1 MEAEKLPPHDI
12 DAEENVIGSL
22 LIDGEAIHQISS
34 FLKPEDFYR
43 EKNQWCY
50 QSCLSLYESDTAI
63 DQITIAQDL
72 ARQQKLEALGGPAYL
87 SHLVSTVPTSLHVE
101 HYAQIV
107 YRLSMMRKL
116 IVAAGQVAAIGYE
129 ADPDV
134 DGALG
139 RAEDVLFRLRN
150 AQSPRDF
157 VHIKQVLDQYFAEG
171 ALTPQLSPEEAEHPQ
186 MILTGFAAVD
196 DFLGGLQ
203 RSDMF
208 ILAARPSLGKTSLAL
223 SIAHNAAQNQKALVA
238 IFSLEMG
245 RESLVQRLLSA
256 ISGVDIHNL
265 RQKKMTAVQES
276 LVIDAEGTLAEV
288 PIYID
293 DSPQLRMV
301 ELRSKARRL
310 HFEKGIDLIIVDYLQ
325 LMQGDSRRTDNRVQE
340 ISEISR
346 SLKGL
351 ARELNVP
358 VLALSQMSRAV
369 EFRASH
375 RPQLSDLRES
385 GSIEQDADVVVF
397 IHREAFGTTEE
408 QWRQQEL
415 NKPYPREVADLI
427 IAKHRNG
434 PIGEIRLRFIPETA
448 KFENHIAQ
456 GEPSRL

>member
-196 DFLGGLQ
+196 DILGGLQ

>member
-50 QSCLSLYESDTAI
+50 QSCLSLYESATAI

-171 ALTPQLSPEEAEHPQ
+171 ALTPQLSPEEAERPQ

-448 KFENHIAQ
+448 KFENHVAQ

>member
-171 ALTPQLSPEEAEHPQ
+171 ALTPQLSPEEAERPQ

-448 KFENHIAQ
+448 KFENHVAQ